1 MIVFLDVLWLDLS
14 VLFRCII
21 ARCKRSMYFSLQNIK
36 IL

>member
-1 MIVFLDVLWLDLS
+1 MLVFLDVLWLDLS

-21 ARCKRSMYFSLQNIK
+21 AICNRSIYISLQKIK

>member
-14 VLFRCII
+14 ALFRCII
-21 ARCKRSMYFSLQNIK
+21 ARFKYPMYISLQKIK

>member
-1 MIVFLDVLWLDLS
+1 MIVFLDVLWLDVS

-21 ARCKRSMYFSLQNIK
+21 ARFLCPMYISLQNIK

>member
-21 ARCKRSMYFSLQNIK
+21 ARCKRPMYISLQNIK